1 MKKMKKAIICILSLA
16 LCSALFSPLLPR
28 MVSAAESEAP
38 SITVAGSVPDETTPD
53 ESTQVIL
60 LMPKVQSPMISM
72 KASKTGNAAKRI

>member
-53 ESTQVIL
+53 ESTQE
-60 LMPKVQSPMISM
+60 PESNTPNAQSSEPDER
-72 KASKTGNAAKRI
+72 TDNF

>member
-1 MKKMKKAIICILSLA
+1 MKKAIICILSLA

-53 ESTQVIL
+53 ESTQE
-60 LMPKVQSPMISM
+60 PESNTPNAQSSEPDER
-72 KASKTGNAAKRI
+72 TDNF

>member
-53 ESTQVIL
+53 ESTQE
-60 LMPKVQSPMISM
+60 PESNTPNAQSSEPDERPD
-72 KASKTGNAAKRI
+72 NF